1 MKAHELIPGIVGGIA
16 FYSVYKF
23 GTDDAASM
31 TLMGFAVAFLI
42 CCHIGQAVTLRAV
55 ISGLLAAPAG
65 LFTIGLLHM
74 DLGNYDNGWL
84 LMSLIVYVFVGL
96 AYQVGKKCKPVNSIV
111 KQGQ

>member
-1 MKAHELIPGIVGGIA
+1 MKAHDLIPGIVGGIA

-23 GTDDAASM
+23 GTDDGAAM
-31 TLMGFAVAFLI
+31 ALLGFSVAFLI
-42 CCHIGQAVTLRAV
+42 CCHNGQAVTLRAFM
-55 ISGLLAAPAG
+55 SGLLAAPAG

-74 DLGNYDNGWL
+74 DIGNYEGGWL

>member
-31 TLMGFAVAFLI
+31 TFAGFAVAFMI
-42 CCHIGQAVTLRAV
+42 CCYIGQAVTLRAV
-55 ISGLLAAPAG
+55 MSGLLAAPAG
-65 LFTIGLLHM
+65 LFTIALLHM
-74 DLGNYDNGWL
+74 DLDNYEGGWL
-84 LMSLIVYVFVGL
+84 FMGLAVYVFSGM

>member
-1 MKAHELIPGIVGGIA
+1 MKAHDLIPGIVGGIA

-31 TLMGFAVAFLI
+31 TLAGFSVAFLI
-42 CCHIGQAVTLRAV
+42 CCHNGQAVTLRAFM
-55 ISGLLAAPAG
+55 SGLLAAPAG

-74 DLGNYDNGWL
+74 DIGSYEGGWL

>member
-1 MKAHELIPGIVGGIA
+1 MKAHDLIPGIVGGIA

-31 TLMGFAVAFLI
+31 TLAGFSVAFLI
-42 CCHIGQAVTLRAV
+42 CCHNGQSVTLRAFM
-55 ISGLLAAPAG
+55 SGLLAAPAG

-74 DLGNYDNGWL
+74 DIGNYEGGWL
-84 LMSLIVYVFVGL
+84 LISLIVYVFVGL

>member
-1 MKAHELIPGIVGGIA
+1 MKAHDLIPGIVGGIA

-31 TLMGFAVAFLI
+31 TLAGFSVAFLI
-42 CCHIGQAVTLRAV
+42 CCHNGQAVTLRAFM
-55 ISGLLAAPAG
+55 SGLLAAPAG

-74 DLGNYDNGWL
+74 DIGNHEGGWL
-84 LMSLIVYVFVGL
+84 LISLIVYVFVGL